1 MKKVKVGILMCFALI
16 GLFATFCI
24 AGGSAKIQCEI
35 LDEEVVDIPIKTEIT
50 LKVLMSGGFTEE
62 GIKEALNDLY
72 VSALTKKRYE
82 YHKYPTSVYI
92 FAFTSRDAAMERGWA
107 WLARLSKRKADA
119 EPSVEINQDALSDL
133 QSGEELKFGLSKSKR
148 KEIYLKIMA
157 YDNEAAALVQTKY
170 PPLDVLSAGYSRDAD
185 FEQAQKE
192 VSYMDE
198 LRAEYEQKIKDE
210 YGITKDQIG
219 YISAEGVMKH
229 W

>member
-92 FAFTSRDAAMERGWA
+92 FAFTSEKAAMERGWA
-107 WLARLSKRKADA
+107 WLARLSKRNTDA
-119 EPSVEINQDALSDL
+119 KPSIDINQDALTDL
-133 QSGEELKFGLSKSKR
+133 HSGDDMQFGLSKEKR
-148 KEIYLKIMA
+148 KEIYKKLA
-157 YDNEAAALVQTKY
+157 ANEAKVSALVREKY
-170 PPLDVLSAGYSRDAD
+170 PPLDPLSPGYSREAD
-185 FEQAQKE
+185 LAQVAFE
-192 VSYMDE
+192 DE
-198 LRAEYEQKIKDE
+198 LNAQNDEKIKRE
-210 YGITKDQIG
+210 YGITRDQIY
-219 YISAEGVMKH
+219 YIFAEGTMKN